1 MSKDYKLILTPQA
14 HRMYKKLPAE
24 VKSKCLAALD
34 KIKKDPSIGKPLLYY
49 LKGYRSFRTTTYRI
63 IYKVEFK
70 RILVIVVA
78 IGHRR
83 EIYDKLKKILKYV

>member
-1 MSKDYKLILTPQA
+1 MSKNYKLVLTPQA

-24 VKSKCLAALD
+24 VKSQCLPALD
-34 KIKKDPSIGKPLLYY
+34 RIRKNPSIGKPLLYL
-49 LKGYRSFRTTTYRI
+49 LKGYRSFRTASYRI
-63 IYKVEFK
+63 VYKVESK

-83 EIYDKLKKILKYV
+83 EIYDKLKKLLK